1 MQLRIKVV
9 PGARNEGIEWLGDLL
24 KVKVR
29 APPEKGRA
37 NAAVETLLAQRLALP
52 QSSVKIVAGFGSPLK
67 TLEISS
73 VPDLSVLRAMLRDE
87 QVAR

>member
-9 PGARNEGIEWLGDLL
+9 PGARKESVEWLGDLL

-29 APPEKGRA
+29 AAPEKGRA
-37 NAAVETLLAQRLALP
+37 NAAVEELLAQRLALP
-52 QSSVKIVAGFGSPLK
+52 ANSVKIIAGFTSPLK

-73 VPDLSVLRAMLRDE
+73 IEDLSSLRQKLS
-87 QVAR
+87 

>member
-9 PGARNEGIEWLGDLL
+9 PGARNESVEWLGDLL

-37 NAAVETLLAQRLALP
+37 NAAVEELLARRLALP
-52 QSSVKIVAGFGSPLK
+52 ASSVRIVAGFGSPHK
-67 TLEISS
+67 TVEIAY
-73 VPDLSVLRAMLRDE
+73 VDDLSSLRQKLN
-87 QVAR
+87 

>member
-9 PGARNEGIEWLGDLL
+9 PGARNESVEWLGDLL

-37 NAAVETLLAQRLALP
+37 NAAVEELLAQRLAIP
-52 QSSVKIVAGFGSPLK
+52 QSSVRIVSGFGSPLK

-73 VPDLSVLRAMLRDE
+73 VADLPSLRQKLR
-87 QVAR
+87 

>member
-9 PGARNEGIEWLGDLL
+9 PGARSEGVEWLGDLL

-29 APPEKGRA
+29 AAPEKGRA
-37 NAAVETLLAQRLALP
+37 NAAVEQLLAERLALP
-52 QSSVKIVAGFGSPLK
+52 PSSVRIVAGFGSPLK

-73 VPDLSVLRAMLRDE
+73 IADLSSLRQKLDRP
-87 QVAR
+87 